1 MLKCQRV
8 WHNNSP
14 KLINTNIT
22 GHYLWERRGIILD
35 PITAFTAATTA
46 FTTVKKFVQA
56 GQEFENCMGQMGK
69 WYSAVSDFRKGQ
81 SMQKKPPLFK
91 KLFAAG
97 SVEEEALAL
106 LIHEKKIL
114 EMEKELQ
121 ALLNF
126 RYGYGTWDELKE
138 MRRKIRLKREQ
149 EVYKQAE
156 RKKDFIEALQIGF
169 AVLFILAFVIGLLYF
184 ALDYRGI
191 I

>member
-1 MLKCQRV
+1 MSEQVR
-8 WHNNSP
+8 
-14 KLINTNIT
+14 
-22 GHYLWERRGIILD
+22 ERAILD
-35 PITAFTAATTA
+35 PFSAIAAATTA
-46 FTTVKKFVQA
+46 FNTVKKFVQA
-56 GQEFENCMGQMGK
+56 GQDFENTVGQMGK
-69 WYSAVSDFRKGQ
+69 WYTAISDFRKGQ
-81 SMQKKPPLFK
+81 QMQKKPPLFK
-91 KLFAAG
+91 KLFNAG
-97 SVEEEALAL
+97 SVEEEALQL
-106 LIHEKKIL
+106 LIHEKKII
-114 EMEKELQ
+114 EQEKELQ
-121 ALLNF
+121 TLLNF